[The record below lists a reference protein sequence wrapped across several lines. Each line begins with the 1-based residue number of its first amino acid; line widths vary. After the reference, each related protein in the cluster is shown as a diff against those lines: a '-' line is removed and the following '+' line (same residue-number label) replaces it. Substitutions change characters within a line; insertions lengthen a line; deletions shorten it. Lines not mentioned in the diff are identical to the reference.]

1 MSKKSRSVSKVI
13 EQALESIEA
22 ELAAVRAL
30 PSREWL
36 YNGQKKTDRGQF
48 VYGFETNQLGLRFAE
63 QVRARFEGAS
73 SSPKQENPKD
83 WMPVEILEFK
93 DGVIWIEFEKDQGL
107 SIDRVEVEWEND
119 FVWMKLREQ
128 LEILEENHQEHA
140 LLRKMLDLDSI
151 SLDDKAGIDAIT
163 SDLGRF
169 NPSQQEAIRLAMTE
183 PILYVWGP
191 PGTGKTAS
199 LGRMVAEYLRQ
210 GKKVLMVSNT
220 NRAVDV
226 GLLSVLDAMQQVG
239 MQVKNDS
246 VSRFGEPWLDD
257 KRLQTHAFDLQVEE
271 ALAERKMQA
280 AEWDSLLKSGEQA
293 QQAVD
298 ALIEEDK
305 AVPADME
312 LRCQQIG
319 DKIDRLGGRLRLEA
333 EVERLSTLNERHELK
348 GRRLVATTLAKV
360 CTSELFFGLKF
371 DAVVVD
377 EASMANLAFLLVM
390 ASKAKTH
397 LVVTGDPMQLPPI
410 AITEDATARE
420 FLEQD
425 IFTWV
430 AQAKDSLEL
439 FQWHDEYPDNTAF
452 FDIQYR
458 LQSDLAGVI
467 SKVFYEGRLKSSE
480 AKINDLAPAQGGDE
494 WFSASVALVNSTKYG
509 PVLAQDTTEGGF
521 RPENEVHKT
530 IMMESV
536 ERLLK
541 KYEPEQIGLIVP
553 FRHSVYQYRTALRE
567 SILPGAMGIEVGT
580 IHTFQGREK
589 EAIILDTIMTAELQY
604 GRRRDYSVR
613 PFDEAKNGMAVPRL
627 LNVACTRSKKLLVV
641 IADMSHMR
649 RVYRGKFMARFLEAL
664 SEISL

>member
-1 MSKKSRSVSKVI
+1 
-13 EQALESIEA
+13 
-22 ELAAVRAL
+22 
-30 PSREWL
+30 
-36 YNGQKKTDRGQF
+36 
-48 VYGFETNQLGLRFAE
+48 
-63 QVRARFEGAS
+63 
-73 SSPKQENPKD
+73 
-83 WMPVEILEFK
+83 
-93 DGVIWIEFEKDQGL
+93 
-107 SIDRVEVEWEND
+107 
-119 FVWMKLREQ
+119 
-128 LEILEENHQEHA
+128 
-140 LLRKMLDLDSI
+140 
-151 SLDDKAGIDAIT
+151 
-163 SDLGRF
+163 
-169 NPSQQEAIRLAMTE
+169 MTE

-239 MQVKNDS
+239 LQVKNDS

-257 KRLQTHAFDLQVEE
+257 ERLQTHAFDLQVEE

-319 DKIDRLGGRLRLEA
+319 DKIDRLGGRLHLEA

-458 LQSDLAGVI
+458 LQSDLASVV

-509 PVLAQDTTEGGF
+509 PVLVQDTTEGGF

>member
-63 QVRARFEGAS
+63 QVRARFEGAA

-128 LEILEENHQEHA
+128 LEILEEQHDEHP
-140 LLRKMLDLDSI
+140 LLKQMLDLDSI
-151 SLDDKAGIDAIT
+151 PFDERAGVDAIT
-163 SDLGRF
+163 ADLGRF
-169 NPSQQEAIRLAMTE
+169 NPSQQEAIRLAMKE
-183 PILYVWGP
+183 PVLYVWGP

-226 GLLSVLDAMQQVG
+226 GLLSVLDAIREVG
-239 MQVKNDS
+239 LHVNRES

-257 KRLQTHAFDLQVEE
+257 ERLQDHAFDLQVEE
-271 ALAERKMQA
+271 EHAHRKIQA
-280 AEWDSLLKSGEQA
+280 AEWDTLLRTSDQA

-298 ALIEEDK
+298 ELMEDDK
-305 AVPADME
+305 PIPSELE
-312 LRCQQIG
+312 LRCEQLG
-319 DKIDRLGGRLRLEA
+319 EKIDRLGGRLYLEA

-348 GRRLVATTLAKV
+348 KRRLVATTLAKV
-360 CTSELFFGLKF
+360 CTSELFFGLKY

-410 AITEDATARE
+410 AITDDPKARE

-439 FQWHDEYPDNTAF
+439 FQWHDEFPDNTAF

-467 SKVFYEGRLKSSE
+467 SKVFYEGRLKSSDTKSTIPSS
-480 AKINDLAPAQGGDE
+480 ASAGDE
-494 WFSASVALVNSTKYG
+494 WFSASVALVNSSKYT
-509 PVLAQDTTEGGF
+509 PLLVQDTNERGF

-589 EAIILDTIMTAELQY
+589 EAIILDTIMTAEMQY

-649 RVYRGKFMARFLEAL
+649 RVYKGKFMARFLDAL